1 MYNIDFFHHNETVQ
15 SRKSLSS
22 NRSKSSTG
30 YTPVKPGNKN
40 KIQDHID
47 NRSNEHSDQRRSAV
61 AKSTQHGGKNIIG
74 GNDRNSAEND
84 PEIDQRHPNNIIRC
98 IQKHQDPSGSKLT
111 DDQKRNSSDRCK
123 QITVCNCFLK
133 VTPFPGTIMLR
144 DQNRKPLR
152 NSGRNAE
159 YHPHDPFHRT
169 KGSQSLNPGNLSD
182 NDRIHHRIQLLK
194 NIPQHQRHCKKQDQL
209 RRGTLRHITNLI

>member
-1 MYNIDFFHHNETVQ
+1 
-15 SRKSLSS
+15 
-22 NRSKSSTG
+22 
-30 YTPVKPGNKN
+30 
-40 KIQDHID
+40 
-47 NRSNEHSDQRRSAV
+47 
-61 AKSTQHGGKNIIG
+61 
-74 GNDRNSAEND
+74 
-84 PEIDQRHPNNIIRC
+84 
-98 IQKHQDPSGSKLT
+98 
-111 DDQKRNSSDRCK
+111 
-123 QITVCNCFLK
+123 
-133 VTPFPGTIMLR
+133 MLR